1 MQNRT
6 DPSPCFRASDSF
18 VSRRIGDEILLVP
31 IRQHGAEL
39 HNIVRL
45 NDVAAFIWERL
56 DGSTSCTALTMAIVG
71 HYLVDEAEAAADLA
85 ALLDQLRAID
95 AIEAV

>member
-1 MQNRT
+1 MQNGKN
-6 DPSPCFRASDSF
+6 PSPCFRASDSF

-39 HNIVRL
+39 HSIVRL

-56 DGSTSCTALTMAIVG
+56 DGQSSCKALTAAIVE
-71 HYLVDEAEAAADLA
+71 HYLVDEEQAAADLA
-85 ALLDQLRAID
+85 ALLDQLGEIN
-95 AIEAV
+95 AIEAA